1 MGAEIISSRGGKLGI
16 GELWG
21 EGEGEGGGG
30 GALSNMCSP

>member
-21 EGEGEGGGG
+21 EGEGEGEGHCQIC
-30 GALSNMCSP
+30 AVHK